1 LFINPKIYIETSIV
15 SHYTARPSRDL
26 VVAAHQ
32 QITHEWWDNKRFD
45 FEMQVMNHR
54 LLPLP
59 KNFLE
64 NEIMWT
70 DPIIEELHKIRK
82 DHAAKFNFNLL
93 AIVRDYQ
100 KQQKESGK
108 KVVSFVK
115 KREFVSANAEL
126 AEA

>member
-1 LFINPKIYIETSIV
+1 
-15 SHYTARPSRDL
+15 
-26 VVAAHQ
+26 
-32 QITHEWWDNKRFD
+32 
-45 FEMQVMNHR
+45 
-54 LLPLP
+54 
-59 KNFLE
+59 
-64 NEIMWT
+64 MWT

-82 DHAAKFNFNLL
+82 EHAAKFNFNLL

>member
-1 LFINPKIYIETSIV
+1 MK
-15 SHYTARPSRDL
+15 
-26 VVAAHQ
+26 
-32 QITHEWWDNKRFD
+32 
-45 FEMQVMNHR
+45 VMNHQ

-100 KQQKESGK
+100 KLQEQSGK

-126 AEA
+126 VEA